1 MNYFKKISLTLLL
14 PLISSLSF
22 AQDEVSF
29 SAGISSFASI
39 QNASYN
45 DGSEIEYTFSGFQ
58 FLAGANFNDNI
69 QAQLAIYKATES
81 DFSDIEISGNS
92 IRVNIGKGFQTK
104 GFKVYGTI
112 GLFNEKLKI
121 TTFTYEEKVNGLE
134 YGAAIGYNFGRVAL
148 DWGFTVRDASDYETD
163 VVFGTD
169 ADVIVTTGFLA
180 LTGNF

>member
-39 QNASYN
+39 QNATFSN
-45 DGSEIEYTFSGFQ
+45 GSENEFTYSGLQ
-58 FLAGANFNDNI
+58 FLAGANFNDNV
-69 QAQLAIYKATES
+69 QAQLSVYKASES
-81 DFSDIEISGNS
+81 DLSELKISGNA
-92 IRVNIGKGFQTK
+92 IRANIGKGFQTK

-112 GLFNEKLKI
+112 GLFNETI
-121 TTFTYEEKVNGLE
+121 ENANSSYEEKVNGLE

-169 ADVIVTTGFLA
+169 TDVIVTTGFLA